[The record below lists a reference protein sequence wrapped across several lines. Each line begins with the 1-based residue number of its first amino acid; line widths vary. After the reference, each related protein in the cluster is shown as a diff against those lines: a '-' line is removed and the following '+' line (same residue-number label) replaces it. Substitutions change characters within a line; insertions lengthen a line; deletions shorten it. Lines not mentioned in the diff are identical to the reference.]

1 MADAKFNVEVG
12 YTMDKNSYNQLMDS
26 LKRVEAEAQNVLE
39 GKVSK
44 GKGME
49 KEFQAAGKAAKDLQD
64 ILNQS

>member
-1 MADAKFNVEVG
+1 MADARFNVEIG
-12 YTMDKNSYNQLMDS
+12 YTMDKNSYNQLINS
-26 LKRVEAEAQNVLE
+26 LKSVEAEAKNVLE

-49 KEFQAAGKAAKDLQD
+49 KEFEAAGTAAKKLQD